1 MRSECYQSRTTML
14 TAVDSQR
21 IRQFEAIF
29 KAHAQLMYRTAY
41 GVLGTHQDAED
52 IVQTVFLKLIRQ
64 ESPPDLERNPEA
76 YLYRAAV
83 NASLSTIR
91 SRRHE
96 VLVER
101 WQEFEQPAPSESGA
115 DDQNRRLYEA
125 IAELKPE
132 AAQIVI
138 LRYMHN
144 KSDVEIARMFGV
156 SCGKI
161 ALKLFRSRM
170 KLRKLLRKSPGE
182 ES

>member
-1 MRSECYQSRTTML
+1 ML

-21 IRQFEAIF
+21 IRQFETIF

-41 GVLGTHQDAED
+41 GVLGTHHDAED
-52 IVQTVFLKLIRQ
+52 VVQTIFLKLIRQ
-64 ESPPDLERNPEA
+64 EFPPDLEKNPEA

-91 SRRHE
+91 NRRHE
-96 VLVER
+96 VLVES
-101 WQEFEQPAPSESGA
+101 WQELETPAPIDIGDRERH
-115 DDQNRRLYEA
+115 RRLYEA
-125 IAELKPE
+125 MAELKPD

-144 KSDVEIARMFGV
+144 KSDAEIARML
-156 SCGKI
+156 GKSRGAI

-170 KLRKLLRKSPGE
+170 KLKKLLR
-182 ES
+182 ESLGDER

>member
-1 MRSECYQSRTTML
+1 ML
-14 TAVDSQR
+14 TAVYSQR
-21 IRQFEAIF
+21 IGQFETLF

-41 GVLGTHQDAED
+41 GVLGTHHDAED
-52 IVQTVFLKLIRQ
+52 VVQTIFLKLIRQ
-64 ESPPDLERNPEA
+64 EFPPDLERNPEA

-91 SRRHE
+91 NRRHE
-96 VLVER
+96 VLVEN
-101 WQEFEQPAPSESGA
+101 WQPFEASAPIDT
-115 DDQNRRLYEA
+115 DDQERHRRLYEA

-144 KSDVEIARMFGV
+144 KSDAEIARMLGV
-156 SCGKI
+156 SRGSI

-170 KLRKLLRKSPGE
+170 KLRKLLQ
-182 ES
+182 

>member
-1 MRSECYQSRTTML
+1 ML
-14 TAVDSQR
+14 TAVYSQGIQR
-21 IRQFEAIF
+21 FETIF

-41 GVLGTHQDAED
+41 GVLGTHHDAED
-52 IVQTVFLKLIRQ
+52 VVQTIFLKLIRQ
-64 ESPPDLERNPEA
+64 EFPPDLEMNPEA

-96 VLVER
+96 VLVES
-101 WQEFEQPAPSESGA
+101 WQQFEIPAPIDSG
-115 DDQNRRLYEA
+115 DHERRHRRLYEA
-125 IAELKPE
+125 IAELKPD

-144 KSDVEIARMFGV
+144 KSDSEIARMFGV
-156 SCGKI
+156 SRGTI

-170 KLRKLLRKSPGE
+170 KLRKLLRETLGDE
-182 ES
+182 R

>member
-1 MRSECYQSRTTML
+1 ML

-21 IRQFEAIF
+21 IRQFETIF
-29 KAHAQLMYRTAY
+29 RAHAQLLYRTAY
-41 GVLGTHQDAED
+41 GVLGTHHDAED
-52 IVQTVFLKLIRQ
+52 VVQTIFLKLVRQ
-64 ESPPDLERNPEA
+64 EFPPHLEENPEA

-91 SRRHE
+91 NRRHE
-96 VLVER
+96 VLVES
-101 WQEFEQPAPSESGA
+101 WQEFETPAPTDAGDHERH
-115 DDQNRRLYEA
+115 RRLYEA

-144 KSDVEIARMFGV
+144 KSDSEIARLFGV
-156 SCGKI
+156 SRGAI

-170 KLRKLLRKSPGE
+170 KLRKLLL
-182 ES
+182 

>member
-1 MRSECYQSRTTML
+1 ML
-14 TAVDSQR
+14 TAVYPQR
-21 IRQFEAIF
+21 ILQFETIF

-41 GVLGTHQDAED
+41 GVLGTHHDAED
-52 IVQTVFLKLIRQ
+52 VVQTIFLKLIRQ
-64 ESPPDLERNPEA
+64 EFPPDLERNPEA

-91 SRRHE
+91 DRRRE
-96 VLVER
+96 VLVEN
-101 WQEFEQPAPSESGA
+101 WQKFEIPDPFDS
-115 DDQNRRLYEA
+115 DDHDRHRRLYEA

-144 KSDVEIARMFGV
+144 KSDSEIARMFGV
-156 SCGKI
+156 SRGAI

-170 KLRKLLRKSPGE
+170 KLRKLLRKTLGDE
-182 ES
+182 R

>member
-1 MRSECYQSRTTML
+1 ML

-21 IRQFEAIF
+21 IRQFETIF
-29 KAHAQLMYRTAY
+29 KAHAQLIYRTAY

-52 IVQTVFLKLIRQ
+52 VVQTIFLKLIRQ
-64 ESPPDLERNPEA
+64 EFPPDLETNPEA

-91 SRRHE
+91 NRRHE
-96 VLVER
+96 VLVESL
-101 WQEFEQPAPSESGA
+101 QQFEQASPCESGA
-115 DDQNRRLYEA
+115 DERHRRLYEA

-144 KSDVEIARMFGV
+144 KSDSEIARMFGV
-156 SCGKI
+156 SRGSI

-170 KLRKLLRKSPGE
+170 KLRKLLRESPGE
-182 ES
+182 TL

>member
-1 MRSECYQSRTTML
+1 ML

-21 IRQFEAIF
+21 IRQFETIF

-41 GVLGTHQDAED
+41 GVLRTHHDAED
-52 IVQTVFLKLIRQ
+52 VVQTIFLKLIRQ
-64 ESPPDLERNPEA
+64 EFPPDLERNPEA

-91 SRRHE
+91 NRRHE
-96 VLVER
+96 VLVEG
-101 WQEFEQPAPSESGA
+101 WQQFETPAPIDSG
-115 DDQNRRLYEA
+115 DHERHRRLYEA

-132 AAQIVI
+132 AAHIVI

-144 KSDVEIARMFGV
+144 KSDAEIAGMLGV
-156 SCGKI
+156 SRGAI

-170 KLRKLLRKSPGE
+170 KLRKLLRENLGDKR
-182 ES
+182 

>member
-1 MRSECYQSRTTML
+1 ML

-21 IRQFEAIF
+21 IRQFETIF

-41 GVLGTHQDAED
+41 GVLGTHHDAED
-52 IVQTVFLKLIRQ
+52 VVQTIFLKLVRQ
-64 ESPPDLERNPEA
+64 EFPPDLEKNPEA

-91 SRRHE
+91 NRRHE
-96 VLVER
+96 VLVES
-101 WQEFEQPAPSESGA
+101 WHQFETPAPIDAGDHERH
-115 DDQNRRLYEA
+115 RRLYEA

-144 KSDVEIARMFGV
+144 KSDSEIARMFGV
-156 SCGKI
+156 SRGTI
-161 ALKLFRSRM
+161 ALKLFRSRL
-170 KLRKLLRKSPGE
+170 KLRKLLRERPGDE
-182 ES
+182 Q

>member
-1 MRSECYQSRTTML
+1 ML

-21 IRQFEAIF
+21 IRQFETIF

-41 GVLGTHQDAED
+41 GVLGTHHDAED
-52 IVQTVFLKLIRQ
+52 VVQAIFLKLIRQ
-64 ESPPDLERNPEA
+64 EFPPDLERNPEA

-91 SRRHE
+91 NRRHE
-96 VLVER
+96 VLVES
-101 WQEFEQPAPSESGA
+101 WQQLETPAPIDSA
-115 DDQNRRLYEA
+115 DDERHRRLYEA

-144 KSDVEIARMFGV
+144 KSDSEIARMFGV
-156 SCGKI
+156 SRGTI

-170 KLRKLLRKSPGE
+170 KLRKLLRETLGDE
-182 ES
+182 R

>member
-1 MRSECYQSRTTML
+1 ML
-14 TAVDSQR
+14 TAVYSQR
-21 IRQFEAIF
+21 IRQFETIF

-41 GVLGTHQDAED
+41 GVLGTHHDAED
-52 IVQTVFLKLIRQ
+52 VVQTIFLKLIRQ
-64 ESPPDLERNPEA
+64 EFPPDLERNPEA

-91 SRRHE
+91 NRRHE
-96 VLVER
+96 VLVES
-101 WQEFEQPAPSESGA
+101 WQEFETPAPIDS
-115 DDQNRRLYEA
+115 DDHEQHRRLYEA

-144 KSDVEIARMFGV
+144 KSDAEIARLFGV
-156 SCGKI
+156 SRGSI

-170 KLRKLLRKSPGE
+170 KLRKLLRETLGDKR
-182 ES
+182 